1 TTMSGVARTLRV
13 GVIGCGVV
21 AARGHLPAL
30 RAVSDIEVLAAAD
43 IDAERLHRVAETFR
57 IPRRH
62 ADAAA
67 LLADPHIEA
76 VAAFRPAPLH
86 AEIALAALDAGK
98 HVLLEKPIALALAD
112 SHRLIAR
119 ARQSSLTVLMGFNL
133 RWHRLA
139 LRARAM
145 LQQSVVGRVELV
157 RSVLTSNTRAH
168 DGVPAWRA
176 RRELGGGEFFET
188 AVHHYDLWRFLLNT
202 DIEAI
207 FATSR
212 SAQWD
217 DESVALT
224 ARLANGALA
233 VASFS
238 TGTCNTN
245 EVEIYGEKGRLR
257 LSFLR
262 FDGFDFSHVSTPP
275 GGWRSLLPGV
285 ARTIAALPSAFLRAR
300 QGGDFID

>member
-1 TTMSGVARTLRV
+1 
-13 GVIGCGVV
+13 
-21 AARGHLPAL
+21 
-30 RAVSDIEVLAAAD
+30 
-43 IDAERLHRVAETFR
+43 
-57 IPRRH
+57 
-62 ADAAA
+62 
-67 LLADPHIEA
+67 
-76 VAAFRPAPLH
+76 
-86 AEIALAALDAGK
+86 
-98 HVLLEKPIALALAD
+98 
-112 SHRLIAR
+112 
-119 ARQSSLTVLMGFNL
+119 
-133 RWHRLA
+133 
-139 LRARAM
+139 
-145 LQQSVVGRVELV
+145 
-157 RSVLTSNTRAH
+157 
-168 DGVPAWRA
+168 
-176 RRELGGGEFFET
+176 EFFET

-275 GGWRSLLPGV
+275 GGWRSLLPGA
-285 ARTIAALPSAFLRAR
+285 ARTIPALPSAFLGAR
-300 QGGDFID
+300 QGGAFIASSRGEWRHFAACIRHGIPVACSLEDGRRALTAPLAALESASTGTAVAVAL